1 MLRYLLLTAVAG
13 MQDVDVALT
22 NSEKISQVLERISVR
37 EEGFMDIIEGF
48 IGISDL
54 TGVLRLLHMVSQSQ
68 LNTT

>member
-1 MLRYLLLTAVAG
+1 
-13 MQDVDVALT
+13 MQDVDVALI

-48 IGISDL
+48 IDISDL
-54 TGVLRLLHMVSQSQ
+54 TGVFRLLHMVSQSQ

>member
-1 MLRYLLLTAVAG
+1 

-48 IGISDL
+48 IHISDL

-68 LNTT
+68 LNVT